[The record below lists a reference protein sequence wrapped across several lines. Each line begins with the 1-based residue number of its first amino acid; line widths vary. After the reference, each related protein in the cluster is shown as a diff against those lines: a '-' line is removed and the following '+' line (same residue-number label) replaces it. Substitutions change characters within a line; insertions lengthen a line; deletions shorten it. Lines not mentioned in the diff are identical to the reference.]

1 MRHRPPPDPPKP
13 TPAQRLAR
21 WRRLFK
27 AAQEIECRCTNPAC
41 QREAREIALLALD
54 LIEEDRAASQEAA

>member
-1 MRHRPPPDPPKP
+1 MRHPPSPPPKP

-21 WRRLFK
+21 WRRLFE
-27 AAQEIECRCTNPAC
+27 AAREIECRCSNHAC
-41 QREAREIALLALD
+41 QREAREIALLAID